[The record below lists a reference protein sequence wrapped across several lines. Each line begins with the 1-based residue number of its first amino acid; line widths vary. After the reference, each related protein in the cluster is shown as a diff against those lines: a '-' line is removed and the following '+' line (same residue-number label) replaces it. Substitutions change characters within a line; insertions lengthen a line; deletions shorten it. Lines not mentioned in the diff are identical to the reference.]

1 MKNYYLYIVSNKL
14 RTTFYIGVTN
24 DLNRRIDEHS
34 QGKGSLFTQKYR
46 LNDLVYYEIFS
57 DINLAI
63 AREKQIKNWKRE
75 WKISLIKELNPEIKT
90 LSLI

>member
-34 QGKGSLFTQKYR
+34 QGKRSLFTQKYR

-63 AREKQIKNWKRE
+63 ARFDIFLNDLYRF
-75 WKISLIKELNPEIKT
+75 KILKT
-90 LSLI
+90 FNSKIN